1 MMEAQDVIGLVLVY
15 LIIAAS
21 LGVSHYCRK
30 KGYDVDYRK
39 IVHAGVGLFVLVWW
53 MFTESWIMLLFFT
66 VPFAIVLFIAMF
78 DGNRVSDSELGD
90 ISNKMGHRA
99 GLFLYVI
106 SINLLVL
113 FFFDGHWTAAT
124 IGIAAMTFGDSA
136 GSVIGRRYGR
146 HKTVNG
152 KSAEGSLAVFAM
164 TAVSAVALILFY
176 AYLSSE
182 GLFAGTADPSVNILA
197 AGAAAGV
204 VASLSEMLCPG
215 QLDNIANPMLV
226 ALAMVALGL

>member
-1 MMEAQDVIGLVLVY
+1 MQSQDVVGLILVY

-21 LGVSHYCRK
+21 LGISHYCRK
-30 KGYDVDYRK
+30 KGYKVDYRK
-39 IVHAGVGLFVLVWW
+39 IVHAGVGFFVLVWW
-53 MFTESWIMLLFFT
+53 MFTESWIMLAFFT
-66 VPFAIVLFIAMF
+66 VPFAIILFIAMF
-78 DGNRVSDSELGD
+78 DGNKVSDSELGD
-90 ISNKMGHRA
+90 ISNKMGHRT

-106 SINLLVL
+106 SINLLVI

-124 IGIAAMTFGDSA
+124 VGIAAMTFGDSA

-146 HKTVNG
+146 HKIING
-152 KSAEGSLAVFAM
+152 KSAEGSFAVFAV
-164 TAVSAVALILFY
+164 TAVSAVLLILFY
-176 AYLSSE
+176 AFLASE
-182 GLFAGTADPSVNILA
+182 GLFNGTADPSVNILV
-197 AGAAAGV
+197 AGAVAGI